1 MKPKAQS
8 PHTIRHSIPSRFS
21 YFGTPLILGFFL
33 IQSATAAITTWTGTG
48 GDDNWATAGNWD
60 VALPTG
66 NDVVFAAADATGTT
80 GPTGTVNNIV
90 DANTTVTSLKYT
102 NLETTGNH
110 TTRIPA
116 GVTLTVNGGG
126 TNIEVQSPTTGTT
139 DVVYATILGDGTL
152 SANNTAA
159 TLYVGQGAAS
169 ASTTRRA
176 TLDMSGLET
185 FSAVLGRVVIG
196 QQLTGQTNR
205 PQGTLK
211 LARNNTLDLTLNPGI
226 LLGNINSN
234 NGTLA
239 DAQILELGVSN
250 TILCDGGI
258 TIGGRKGNGYLRFNN
273 NLTEEGSVTFR
284 SRNGTGRQAQW
295 RIGDNSGQ
303 NGGGTFATGAVDFSL
318 YGAVDALV
326 DVMTLGRGT
335 GPGTTAVTNATPSQG
350 TLTFDK
356 GTVNVNQL
364 TLGIQSAIDL
374 GGGQGTLNVDGTG
387 NLIVN
392 GTLTLGRFFGTTT
405 VTAHKALGLLNVGT
419 ISGGGAVTVAG
430 DVVCG
435 TGVGNKITLTD
446 GSLTLGGKVG
456 DDSVAGDA
464 PLETLELKGGSL
476 TFNFGSAANPT
487 GSRAKVANLNVTN
500 SVTIGFTGSNLG
512 PGTIELIKY
521 TAFDHA
527 TQFANLNLSLP
538 SRVVANL
545 VNNTANSSVDLQIVS
560 VSTNKWSGTVNSDW
574 DIDTTLNWALF
585 PGNTPSKYLQPSVP
599 GEAVTFDDSATGTK
613 TVNLTTAL
621 SPAAITVDTAQ
632 TYTFNGTGAIS
643 GPAGITKRGG
653 GSLVIANAGTN
664 DFTGAINIEAGKLQ
678 IGGNDRLPT
687 GATVTLS
694 DVADAALDLNNFNQ
708 SLLSLNGGGANG
720 GNVSLGSGNLTL
732 TGAGSHAGVISG
744 SGTLTK
750 SGTGN
755 QVLAGASTFGGG
767 TTITAGRIT
776 VANASG
782 SGLGTGPV
790 VISPG
795 GELALGNGA
804 DTGSI
809 AATAITNDGLLVINR
824 SDDTTLDKEIT
835 GNGALTKTGDGVLL
849 IDSAKTYGGLTTV
862 SGGAIRVSDP
872 QALGTA
878 TVAATDGT
886 IINNP
891 PTARLE
897 LSGGI
902 TLAEPIQLAQ
912 KQAVAG
918 DAAGLVNVDGDNTLS
933 GPINLAGGGSNWN
946 IWSNSGKLTI
956 TGTATNTNTT
966 NTRNIR
972 FYGDGDGE
980 ILSDLANGS
989 GTSLTAVIMN
999 GAGTWTLAGNNT
1011 YTGPT
1016 TVETG
1021 TLRINGTQ
1029 TASPVTVAFG
1039 ATLGGTGTVGTV
1051 TSNGAIAPG
1060 AAGVGTLNAGDTT
1073 LNGVL
1078 EIDVSGATSDLLN
1091 VTGTLALNESKVDI
1105 TGTPVAAS
1113 YTLATATTLT
1123 GTPTLENPVP
1133 GYDLVVDGNSLKLN
1147 SSSPGSP
1154 FTTWAGLNNLTGND
1168 ALPETDVENDG
1179 LENVLEFVLGG
1190 NPKANDTPPVH
1201 PLIVESANAITLTFK
1216 RSDAS
1221 ELQPVTVKV
1230 QVSADLSTWN
1240 PADEITIGATG
1251 GSGPNGATYTVDETG
1266 DLDTVVVTIP
1276 KNSANTKFARV
1287 KAVIP

>member
-8 PHTIRHSIPSRFS
+8 PHAIRHSIPSHFS

-33 IQSATAAITTWTGTG
+33 IQSAPAAITTWTGTG

-66 NDVVFAAADATGTT
+66 NDAVFGDADATGTK
-80 GPTGTVNNIV
+80 GDGGTPNNIV
-90 DANTTVTSLKYT
+90 DASTTVTSLKYT

-110 TTRIPA
+110 TTQIPS

-126 TNIEVQSPTTGTT
+126 TNIEVQSPTTGTN
-139 DVVYATILGDGTL
+139 DIVYATILGDGTL

-159 TLYVGQGAAS
+159 TLYVSQGAAS

-185 FSAVLGRVVIG
+185 FSAVLGRVLIG

-211 LARNNTLDLTLNPGI
+211 LARNNTLDLSLNPGI

-234 NGTLA
+234 NGTAA
-239 DAQILELGVSN
+239 DAQILELGVTN

-273 NLTEEGSVTFR
+273 NLNEEGSVTFR

-335 GPGTTAVTNATPSQG
+335 AGLAANANPSQG

-356 GTVNVNQL
+356 GIVNTNQL
-364 TLGIQSAIDL
+364 TLGIQTALDS
-374 GGGQGTLNVDGTG
+374 GGGQGTMNVDGTG

-392 GTLTLGRFFGTTT
+392 GSLTMGRFFGTTT
-405 VTAHKALGLLNVGT
+405 ATIHKALGLLNIGT
-419 ISGGGAVTVAG
+419 ISGGGAVTIAG
-430 DVVCG
+430 DVICG
-435 TGVGNKITLTD
+435 NGVGNKITLAD
-446 GSLTLGGKVG
+446 GSLTLGGKLG

-464 PLETLELKGGSL
+464 PLETLELNGGTL

-521 TAFDHA
+521 TTFDHA
-527 TQFANLNLSLP
+527 AQFANLNLSLP

-545 VNNTANSSVDLQIVS
+545 VNNTANNSVDLNIIS
-560 VSTNKWSGTVNSDW
+560 VSNNKWSGTVNSDW

-585 PGNTPSKYLQPSVP
+585 PANTPSKYLQPTVP
-599 GEAVTFDDSATGTK
+599 GEAVTFDDTATGTK

-621 SPAAITVDTAQ
+621 SPAAITVDTAL
-632 TYTFNGTGAIS
+632 TYTFSGPGAIS
-643 GPAGITKRGG
+643 GPTGITKRGG
-653 GSLVIANAGTN
+653 GSLVIANAGIN
-664 DFTGAINIEAGKLQ
+664 DFTGGINIEAGKIQ

-687 GATVTLS
+687 DATVTLS
-694 DVADAALDLNNFNQ
+694 DVADAALDLNNLNQ

-720 GNVSLGSGNLTL
+720 GNVDLGSGNLTI
-732 TGAGSHAGVISG
+732 TGAGSHAGAISG

-767 TTITAGRIT
+767 TTISAGRIT

-790 VISPG
+790 TVSLG
-795 GELALGNGA
+795 GELSLGNGA

-809 AATAITNDGLLVINR
+809 AATTIANEGLVIINR

-835 GNGALTKTGDGVLL
+835 GNGALSKTGDGVLS
-849 IDSAKTYGGLTTV
+849 IDSATTRGGLTTIN
-862 SGGAIRVSDP
+862 GGAIRVSDP

-878 TVAATDGT
+878 ADVAIDGT

-912 KQAVAG
+912 KQSTAADAPCLINIDG
-918 DAAGLVNVDGDNTLS
+918 NNTLTGPLNLAAGGS
-933 GPINLAGGGSNWN
+933 FWNL
-946 IWSNSGKLTI
+946 WSESGKLTI
-956 TGTATNTNTT
+956 TGPVANTTTT
-966 NTRNIR
+966 NTRLLR
-972 FYGDGDGE
+972 FFGDGDGE
-980 ILSDLANGS
+980 ILSDLANGA
-989 GTSLTAVIMN
+989 GTSLTAIVMN
-999 GAGTWTLAGNNT
+999 GNATWSLAGNNT
-1011 YTGPT
+1011 FTGPT

-1021 TLRINGTQ
+1021 TLLINGTQ
-1029 TASPVTVAFG
+1029 TASAVTVAFG
-1039 ATLGGTGTVGTV
+1039 ATLGGTGSVGTV
-1051 TSNGAIAPG
+1051 TSTGAIAPG

-1078 EIDVSGATSDLLN
+1078 EIEVSGASSDLLS

-1133 GYDLVVDGNSLKLN
+1133 GYELVVDGNSLKLN
-1147 SSSPGSP
+1147 STSPGSP

-1190 NPKANDTPPVH
+1190 NPKASDTPPVH

-1230 QVSADLSTWN
+1230 QVSADLATWN

-1251 GSGPNGATYTVDETG
+1251 GTGPNGATYTVDETG